1 MLVLFPS
8 QLQSGTCRSELCIL
22 KAKLTNMLQTMPN
35 SKKTS
40 LVRRLKVSVGVAFKL
55 SNRI

>member
-1 MLVLFPS
+1 MSSAPRALNKD
-8 QLQSGTCRSELCIL
+8 IL
-22 KAKLTNMLQTMPN
+22 KERPTNMLQTMPN

-40 LVRRLKVSVGVAFKL
+40 SVRRLKVSVGVAFKL